1 MGEETGGSTMEK
13 YIPDIY
19 QKSIYTI
26 DYEKLKER
34 GIRCILFD
42 LDNTLSPVGIK
53 KATDKLK
60 KFIEDLKAREFQVV
74 IFSNSPGRRVIP
86 FAEELDIDAVSF
98 ACKPYRGKFEA
109 VMRQFKLQVSEV
121 AIIGDQLLTDIVG
134 GNQVG
139 ITTILVNPIS
149 THDGVF
155 TKINRRREDRIMK
168 KLRKRDLFM
177 RGKYYE

>member
-1 MGEETGGSTMEK
+1 MEK

-34 GIRCILFD
+34 GIKCILFD
-42 LDNTLSPVGIK
+42 LDNTLSPVGVK
-53 KATDKLK
+53 VPTEKLK
-60 KFIEDLKAREFQVV
+60 KFITDLKEKFHVI
-74 IFSNSPGRRVIP
+74 IFSNSPKGRVNT
-86 FAEELDIDAVSF
+86 FADALDIDAVPF
-98 ACKPYRGKFEA
+98 ACKPYRGKFDA
-109 VMRQFKLQVSEV
+109 LLNLLKLQVSEV
-121 AIIGDQLLTDIVG
+121 AIIGDQLLTDIQG

-149 THDGVF
+149 THDGIF
-155 TKINRRREDRIMK
+155 TKINRKREERIIK
-168 KLRKRDLFM
+168 KLRSRDLFM